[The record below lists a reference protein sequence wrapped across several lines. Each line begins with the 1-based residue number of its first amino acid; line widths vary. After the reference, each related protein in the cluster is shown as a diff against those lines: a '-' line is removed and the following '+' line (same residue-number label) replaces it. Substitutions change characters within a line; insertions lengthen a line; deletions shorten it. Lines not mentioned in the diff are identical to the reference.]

1 MNGDISGRAGKRV
14 PIALGVLAAVL
25 ALLGVH
31 QMALPG
37 AGPAADQSVQMASTM
52 VSSPAH

>member
-1 MNGDISGRAGKRV
+1 MKGHILGQADRRV
-14 PIALGVLAAVL
+14 PIALSVLAAVL
-25 ALLGVH
+25 GLLGVH
-31 QMALPG
+31 QMAPPS